1 MKKLKML
8 CVAIMMVS
16 YGALS
21 VTSVYANEAEQ
32 TQSLSQ
38 PLSTTEAQ
46 EVVQLAQDLGIKADG
61 EEIVIRDSQMVK
73 LLEKSGVDTSQI
85 MLPRRDGVTKIIS
98 RGRGSWDVYISATWI
113 QNYYWVLGAA
123 AGVIAAI
130 APGIGWGLAYS
141 IVASVAGLVGQNSK
155 NGVIVRIRNW
165 GISSMSYQ

>member
-1 MKKLKML
+1 ML

-16 YGALS
+16 YGTLS
-21 VTSVYANEAEQ
+21 VTNVYANEAEQ
-32 TQSLSQ
+32 TQRLSQ
-38 PLSTTEAQ
+38 QLSKTNAQ
-46 EVVQLAQDLGIKADG
+46 EVVQLAQTLGIKTDS
-61 EEIVIRDSQMVK
+61 EEIIITDSQMVR

-130 APGIGWGLAYS
+130 APGIGWGLVYS

-155 NGVIVRIRNW
+155 NGVIVRVRNW
-165 GISSMSYQ
+165 EISSMSYQ

>member
-1 MKKLKML
+1 
-8 CVAIMMVS
+8 MMVS
-16 YGALS
+16 YGTLS
-21 VTSVYANEAEQ
+21 VTNVYANEAEQ
-32 TQSLSQ
+32 TQRLSQ
-38 PLSTTEAQ
+38 QLSKTNAQ
-46 EVVQLAQDLGIKADG
+46 EVVQLAQTLGIKTDS
-61 EEIVIRDSQMVK
+61 EEIIITDSQMVR

-155 NGVIVRIRNW
+155 NGVIVRVRNW

>member
-1 MKKLKML
+1 MKKIKML

-16 YGALS
+16 YGTLS
-21 VTSVYANEAEQ
+21 VTNVYANEAEQ
-32 TQSLSQ
+32 TQRLSQ
-38 PLSTTEAQ
+38 QLSKTNAQ
-46 EVVQLAQDLGIKADG
+46 EVVQLAQTLGIKTDS
-61 EEIVIRDSQMVK
+61 EEIIITDSQMVR

-155 NGVIVRIRNW
+155 NGVIVRVRNW
-165 GISSMSYQ
+165 EISSMSYQ

>member
-1 MKKLKML
+1 
-8 CVAIMMVS
+8 
-16 YGALS
+16 
-21 VTSVYANEAEQ
+21 
-32 TQSLSQ
+32 
-38 PLSTTEAQ
+38 
-46 EVVQLAQDLGIKADG
+46 
-61 EEIVIRDSQMVK
+61 MVK

-141 IVASVAGLVGQNSK
+141 IVDSVAGLV
-155 NGVIVRIRNW
+155 VRIVKMVLLFASEIGEFLLCLINKKRKNV
-165 GISSMSYQ
+165 IDDDDE